1 MALADYI
8 EGLTIPQGRLAGEP
22 FQLLSWQ
29 RRFLRGAFSQP
40 GSAAL
45 SIARGNGKTT
55 FLAAILAASVDVEGP
70 LMQLNAE
77 AVLVASSFEQARLAF
92 AHVLR
97 FLQPSI
103 DLYGVGPRGR
113 FRIEDSTARCRI
125 QNKMT
130 GASVK
135 VLSSDP
141 RRAHGS
147 APSLILMDE
156 LTQFPPSQLPA
167 MLAALETSMGKIPD
181 AKMLAIGT
189 RPASQDHPFAVMLN
203 GGAGYSQ
210 THAAQEKDPP
220 FHVRTWRRANPSLP
234 IMPDLEAQIRREAEL
249 AKRDPDRLASFRA
262 LRLNM
267 GTSDTS
273 ESFVFDPDKWAALE
287 GDAPM
292 VGSPVFGAD
301 LGSNASQ
308 SAIASFWPAS
318 GRLDVLAAFPRTP
331 SLADRG
337 IADGVG
343 ADFYESMAR
352 RGELLQLGEK
362 ISDVGQ
368 LLTAAYERF
377 GVPLAIAADRW
388 RVSELEEKL
397 LIGGFPGCPL
407 IERGQGFRDG
417 AEDVR
422 SFREALLTGRVTPT
436 KSLLLRAAI
445 REGRTISDPAA
456 NEKLSKGSQG
466 GRRQKGRD
474 DSLAAA
480 ILAVAIGYR
489 EASAAP
495 RELEYAIV

>member
-125 QNKMT
+125 QNKQT

-167 MLAALETSMGKIPD
+167 MLAALETSYGQDTRCKDAGNWHAPGQSRSSLRRD
-181 AKMLAIGT
+181 AKRRRGILSDSRGERE
-189 RPASQDHPFAVMLN
+189 RPAVSREDM
-203 GGAGYSQ
+203 
-210 THAAQEKDPP
+210 AQ
-220 FHVRTWRRANPSLP
+220 
-234 IMPDLEAQIRREAEL
+234 
-249 AKRDPDRLASFRA
+249 
-262 LRLNM
+262 
-267 GTSDTS
+267 G
-273 ESFVFDPDKWAALE
+273 
-287 GDAPM
+287 
-292 VGSPVFGAD
+292 
-301 LGSNASQ
+301 
-308 SAIASFWPAS
+308 
-318 GRLDVLAAFPRTP
+318 
-331 SLADRG
+331 
-337 IADGVG
+337 
-343 ADFYESMAR
+343 
-352 RGELLQLGEK
+352 
-362 ISDVGQ
+362 
-368 LLTAAYERF
+368 
-377 GVPLAIAADRW
+377 
-388 RVSELEEKL
+388 
-397 LIGGFPGCPL
+397 
-407 IERGQGFRDG
+407 
-417 AEDVR
+417 
-422 SFREALLTGRVTPT
+422 
-436 KSLLLRAAI
+436 
-445 REGRTISDPAA
+445 
-456 NEKLSKGSQG
+456 
-466 GRRQKGRD
+466 
-474 DSLAAA
+474 
-480 ILAVAIGYR
+480 
-489 EASAAP
+489 
-495 RELEYAIV
+495 